1 MVHLSAIPTDA
12 QADPVVDGLKKFS
25 FERVPSIMPEEDD
38 DDEDPSVI
46 SVYGSKWAA
55 QDLPKVEMPE
65 KEMPREVVYRM
76 IKCGCPESSLEVWR

>member
-12 QADPVVDGLKKFS
+12 QTEPVVESLKKFS
-25 FERVPSIMPEEDD
+25 FEQVPSLIEDD
-38 DDEDPSVI
+38 EDEDPSVI

-55 QDLPKVEMPE
+55 QDLPKHEMPE

-76 IKCGCPESSLEVWR
+76 IK